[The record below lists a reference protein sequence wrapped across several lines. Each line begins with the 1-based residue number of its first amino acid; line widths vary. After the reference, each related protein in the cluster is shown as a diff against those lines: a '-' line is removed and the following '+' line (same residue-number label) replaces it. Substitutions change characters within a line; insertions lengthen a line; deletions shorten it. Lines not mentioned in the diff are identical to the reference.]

1 MKSWIAGAALCA
13 LAACGK
19 ADRRPDLSK
28 LTPEEACQVMAKRAW
43 ACKDAMLD
51 TALGLLRRQGGTDED
66 VGAMRRLLSQPLQCQ
81 GSALAGLADAT
92 RCYSDDCARLA
103 SCYLTMA
110 YGPDGERL
118 RPTVR

>member
-1 MKSWIAGAALCA
+1 MKTWIAGATPCA

-19 ADRRPDLSK
+19 ADQAPDLSK
-28 LTPEEACQVMAKRAW
+28 LPPDEACHVMAKRAW
-43 ACKDAMLD
+43 EYKDAMLD
-51 TALGLLRRQGGTDED
+51 TALGLLRKQGGTDED
-66 VGAMRRLLSQPLQCQ
+66 LGAMRRLMSQPLECE

-92 RCYSDDCARLA
+92 RCLRRLREA
-103 SCYLTMA
+103 GRVLLTMA